1 MKKIRT
7 YSLISYLP
15 VGFEGLQ
22 NIIQV
27 ALGCVSSAVLSTDG
41 ESTYL
46 TIRTDIQYFR
56 DRLRDRFRD
65 ILYIFLSQPYNQI
78 KSNQL
83 TARKVKDN

>member
-27 ALGCVSSAVLSTDG
+27 ALGWLSSAVLNTEG

-46 TIRTDIQYFR
+46 TIRTDIQYY
-56 DRLRDRFRD
+56 RDRFGD
-65 ILYIFLSQPYNQI
+65 ISFTFLSQPYNQI
-78 KSNQL
+78 NSN
-83 TARKVKDN
+83 